1 MRVCVLDISVE
12 WHMWVICFGLV
23 RPFKKPLRTTNNND
37 NEKTI
42 PFSSAFSKREGMEKS
57 SVIDYL

>member
-1 MRVCVLDISVE
+1 
-12 WHMWVICFGLV
+12 MWVICFGLV

-57 SVIDYL
+57 SVIDYF